1 MLWTKWERILQRM
14 AERYKD
20 IYGYEA
26 EELKL
31 LFLDIEYRAEMIG
44 NTDSQEHSF
53 YEESVMYLRKNEK
66 EWYLFGTADE
76 WRVKENSAFPEKTGF
91 LDSEWLADNESLKVE
106 LIYILPPDVY
116 RRQKELYFFGGY
128 PLDIWSIPKDTP
140 VTKISL

>member
-66 EWYLFGTADE
+66 EWYLFRTADE
-76 WRVKENSAFPEKTGF
+76 
-91 LDSEWLADNESLKVE
+91 
-106 LIYILPPDVY
+106 
-116 RRQKELYFFGGY
+116 
-128 PLDIWSIPKDTP
+128 
-140 VTKISL
+140 

>member
-26 EELKL
+26 KELKL

-44 NTDSQEHSF
+44 NADSQEHSF

-76 WRVKENSAFPEKTGF
+76 
-91 LDSEWLADNESLKVE
+91 
-106 LIYILPPDVY
+106 
-116 RRQKELYFFGGY
+116 
-128 PLDIWSIPKDTP
+128 
-140 VTKISL
+140 

>member
-44 NTDSQEHSF
+44 NTDS
-53 YEESVMYLRKNEK
+53 
-66 EWYLFGTADE
+66 
-76 WRVKENSAFPEKTGF
+76 
-91 LDSEWLADNESLKVE
+91 
-106 LIYILPPDVY
+106 
-116 RRQKELYFFGGY
+116 
-128 PLDIWSIPKDTP
+128 
-140 VTKISL
+140 

>member
-1 MLWTKWERILQRM
+1 
-14 AERYKD
+14 
-20 IYGYEA
+20 
-26 EELKL
+26 
-31 LFLDIEYRAEMIG
+31 MIG